1 MIFTDFNKILC
12 PVEKKM
18 RDAVKK
24 LKSLNVP
31 VKCNKSCHADFGCG
45 KKKMCIGAN
54 MDCDVCLCDLLIAAV
69 GFSIMV
75 YFMAML
81 MCPKSKA
88 MKKHKKRK

>member
-1 MIFTDFNKILC
+1 M
-12 PVEKKM
+12 EKKM

-31 VKCNKSCHADFGCG
+31 VKFNKSCHADFGCG

-88 MKKHKKRK
+88 MKKHKRRK

>member
-18 RDAVKK
+18 R
-24 LKSLNVP
+24 
-31 VKCNKSCHADFGCG
+31 
-45 KKKMCIGAN
+45 IGAS

-75 YFMAML
+75 YFTAML
-81 MCPKSKA
+81 ICPKAKA
-88 MKKHKKRK
+88 MKKHRRRK